1 MTDATITSAL
11 GAEARTDLAE
21 TGWKRLA
28 MHILIFII
36 IIGGWELAGVFNQL
50 NDLLLPAPS
59 VIAAKFVNMWLPT
72 ALGGTGRIYW
82 HFFVTMFEATAGF
95 FIGVSIGV
103 SLAVTAAIS
112 PGFRRYIAPY
122 AVAFNVTP
130 GIAVT
135 PLIIA
140 WFGFGWSSKI
150 ALATLV
156 CFFAPFI
163 NTLTGLLHVDEEASE
178 LFRSMRASRKQF
190 FLKLQLP
197 SSMPLFIAGLKLA
210 LTGALLGAVVAE
222 FFSASE
228 GVGILMQRF
237 AFKLDIGSALAA
249 LLSMSL
255 MGLLFFTIMEI
266 LDYRVV
272 YWKRDSRMQA
282 ISKRRKANWNMD

>member
-1 MTDATITSAL
+1 MTDATISAS
-11 GAEARTDLAE
+11 GIEARTELAE

-28 MHILIFII
+28 MHILVFVII
-36 IIGGWELAGVFNQL
+36 VGIWELAGVFNQL

-59 VIAAKFVNMWLPT
+59 VIMAKFLNMWLPEI
-72 ALGGTGRIYW
+72 LGGTGRIYY
-82 HFFVTMFEATAGF
+82 HFFITLWEAVAGF

-103 SLAVTAAIS
+103 SLAVTAAVS
-112 PGFRRYIAPY
+112 PMFRRYLAPY

-130 GIAVT
+130 GIAVA

-140 WFGFGWSSKI
+140 WFGFGLSSKI

-178 LFRSMRASRKQF
+178 LFRSMRANRQQYF
-190 FLKLQLP
+190 WKLQLP

-210 LTGALLGAVVAE
+210 LTGALLGAIVAE
-222 FFSASE
+222 FFSASA

-237 AFKLDIGSALAA
+237 SFKLDIGSALAT

-255 MGLLFFTIMEI
+255 MGLLFFTVMEI
-266 LDYRVV
+266 LDYRVIF
-272 YWKRDSRMQA
+272 WKRDSRMQA
-282 ISKRRKANWNMD
+282 VSKKRKAAWKM

>member
-1 MTDATITSAL
+1 MTDATI
-11 GAEARTDLAE
+11 GAGGIEARTELAE

-28 MHILIFII
+28 MHILVFVII
-36 IIGGWELAGVFNQL
+36 VGVWELAGVFNQL

-59 VIAAKFVNMWLPT
+59 VIIGKFAEMWLPT
-72 ALGGTGRIYW
+72 FLGGTGRIYY
-82 HFFVTMFEATAGF
+82 HFFITLWEAVAGF

-103 SLAVTAAIS
+103 SLAVTAAVS
-112 PGFRRYIAPY
+112 PMFRRYLAPY

-130 GIAVT
+130 GIAVA

-140 WFGFGWSSKI
+140 WFGFGLSSKI

-178 LFRSMRASRKQF
+178 LFRSMRANRQQYF
-190 FLKLQLP
+190 WKLQLP

-210 LTGALLGAVVAE
+210 LTGALLGAIVAE
-222 FFSASE
+222 FFSASA

-237 AFKLDIGSALAA
+237 SFKLDIGSALAT

-255 MGLLFFTIMEI
+255 MGLLFFTVMEI
-266 LDYRVV
+266 LDYRVIF
-272 YWKRDSRMQA
+272 WKRDSRMQA
-282 ISKRRKANWNMD
+282 VSKKRKAAWKM

>member
-1 MTDATITSAL
+1 MTDATI
-11 GAEARTDLAE
+11 GAAGFEARTELAE

-28 MHILIFII
+28 MHILVFVII
-36 IIGGWELAGVFNQL
+36 TGVWELAGVFNQL

-59 VIAAKFVNMWLPT
+59 VIMAKFLNMWLPEY
-72 ALGGTGRIYW
+72 LGGTGRIYY
-82 HFFVTMFEATAGF
+82 HFFITLWEAVAGF

-103 SLAVTAAIS
+103 SLAVTAAVS
-112 PGFRRYIAPY
+112 PVFRRYLAPY

-130 GIAVT
+130 GIAVA

-140 WFGFGWSSKI
+140 WFGFGLSSKI

-178 LFRSMRASRKQF
+178 LFRSMRANRQQYF
-190 FLKLQLP
+190 WKLQLP

-210 LTGALLGAVVAE
+210 LTGALLGAIVAE
-222 FFSASE
+222 FFSASA

-237 AFKLDIGSALAA
+237 SFKLDIGSALAT

-255 MGLLFFTIMEI
+255 MGLLFFTVMEI
-266 LDYRVV
+266 LDYRVIF
-272 YWKRDSRMQA
+272 WKRDSRMQA
-282 ISKRRKANWNMD
+282 VSKKRKAAWRVN

>member
-1 MTDATITSAL
+1 MTDTTISPAELSANSEL
-11 GAEARTDLAE
+11 VE
-21 TGWKRLA
+21 TGWKRVA
-28 MHILIFII
+28 MHLLVFVI
-36 IIGGWELAGVFNQL
+36 IIGAWELAGVFNQL

-59 VIAAKFVNMWLPT
+59 VILGKFAEMWLPEF
-72 ALGGTGRIYW
+72 LGGTGRIYY
-82 HFFVTMFEATAGF
+82 HFMITMWEATAGF
-95 FIGVSIGV
+95 FIGVTIGV

-112 PGFRRYIAPY
+112 PVFRRYVAPY

-140 WFGFGWSSKI
+140 WFGFGLSSKI

-163 NTLTGLLHVDEEASE
+163 NTLTGLLHVDEEAAE
-178 LFRSMRASRKQF
+178 LFRSMRANKQQY

-197 SSMPLFIAGLKLA
+197 SSLPLFIAGLKLA

-222 FFSASE
+222 FFSASA

-237 AFKLDIGSALAA
+237 AFKLDIGSALAT

-266 LDYRVV
+266 LDYRVLF
-272 YWKRDSRMQA
+272 WKRDSRMIQV
-282 ISKRRKANWNMD
+282 SKKRKAAWRID

>member
-1 MTDATITSAL
+1 MTDATI
-11 GAEARTDLAE
+11 GAGGIEARTELAE
-21 TGWKRLA
+21 TGWKRFA
-28 MHILIFII
+28 MHILVFVII
-36 IIGGWELAGVFNQL
+36 TGVWELAGVFNQL

-59 VIAAKFVNMWLPT
+59 VIIGRFAEMWLP
-72 ALGGTGRIYW
+72 AFLGGTGRIYY
-82 HFFVTMFEATAGF
+82 HFFITLWEAVAGF

-103 SLAVTAAIS
+103 SLAVTAAVS
-112 PGFRRYIAPY
+112 PVFRRYLAPY
-122 AVAFNVTP
+122 AVVFNVTP
-130 GIAVT
+130 GIAVA

-140 WFGFGWSSKI
+140 WFGFGLSSKI

-163 NTLTGLLHVDEEASE
+163 NTLTGLLYVDEEAAE
-178 LFRSMRASRKQF
+178 LFRSMRANRQQY

-210 LTGALLGAVVAE
+210 LTGALLGAIVAE
-222 FFSASE
+222 FFSASA

-237 AFKLDIGSALAA
+237 SFKLDIGSALAT

-255 MGLLFFTIMEI
+255 MGLLFFTVMEV

-272 YWKRDSRMQA
+272 FWKRDSRMQA
-282 ISKRRKANWNMD
+282 VSKKRKAAWRMD

>member
-1 MTDATITSAL
+1 MTDTTISASDV
-11 GAEARTDLAE
+11 ADRRDLAD

-28 MHILIFII
+28 MHILVFVI
-36 IIGGWELAGVFNQL
+36 IIGAWELAGVFNQL

-59 VIAAKFVNMWLPT
+59 AIIGKFANMWFPT
-72 ALGGTGRIYW
+72 WLGGTGTIYY
-82 HFFVTMFEATAGF
+82 HFAITLWEAVAGF

-103 SLAVTAAIS
+103 SLAVTAAVS
-112 PGFRRYIAPY
+112 PVFRRYVAPY

-140 WFGFGWSSKI
+140 WFGFGLSSKI

-163 NTLTGLLHVDEEASE
+163 NTLTGLLHVDEEAAE
-178 LFRSMRASRKQF
+178 LFRSMRANRQQYF
-190 FLKLQLP
+190 WKLQLP
-197 SSMPLFIAGLKLA
+197 SSLPLFIAGLKIA

-222 FFSASE
+222 FFSASA

-237 AFKLDIGSALAA
+237 AFKLDMGSALAT

-255 MGLLFFTIMEI
+255 MGLLFFTIMEV
-266 LDYRVV
+266 LDYRVIF
-272 YWKRDSRMQA
+272 WKRDSRMQA
-282 ISKRRKANWNMD
+282 VSKKRKAAWKMN